1 MTDRLTDMLQAQLD
15 LQRRHGWDPL
25 VMDLPTRIAY
35 IKENVLALT
44 DELHEAL
51 GEVGWKSWATSRHIN
66 SEAAFGELRDAWQFL
81 TNLMFAVSP
90 DSPTDLAARLERELY
105 AKLKVNHA
113 RQDEG
118 YDGVSTKCPGC
129 GRALDETPIQEV
141 DVNHAKL
148 YFCSACGIALEK
160 SLVVDLLRD

>member
-1 MTDRLTDMLQAQLD
+1 MTDRLADMLQAQLD

-105 AKLKVNHA
+105 AKLKVNHV
-113 RQDEG
+113 RHDEG
-118 YDGVSTKCPGC
+118 YDGVSTKCPNC
-129 GRALDETPIQEV
+129 ARALDETPINEV
-141 DVNHAKL
+141 HLSSGRA
-148 YFCSACGIALEK
+148 YQCSACSWVLDSE
-160 SLVVDLLRD
+160 LVINLLRD